1 MRKGRGIT
9 GIGVPIGINE
19 KMSGRLTLGML
30 ARMEDARAQAIE
42 EFEIKTDDEF
52 GKIKQLL
59 KKKAFLKEKSK
70 TLQKEANKVSQFEMN
85 KN

>member
-1 MRKGRGIT
+1 MRKGKGIT

-30 ARMEDARAQAIE
+30 ARMEDARTQAIE

-70 TLQKEANKVSQFEMN
+70 TLHKEANKVSQFEMN